1 MRALCKNG
9 LLRPAKKLWDEMFA
23 GGEPSLQT
31 YNILIKKISETG
43 QVQKAKVQ
51 IWVLNKA
58 IEQDMKLGSMAL
70 KVLVLSLSANK
81 VHLYFLSFS
90 I

>member
-43 QVQKAKVQ
+43 QVQKAKV
-51 IWVLNKA
+51 
-58 IEQDMKLGSMAL
+58 
-70 KVLVLSLSANK
+70 
-81 VHLYFLSFS
+81 LYVKM
-90 I
+90 